1 MGLVGVHRSQAP
13 GARGILRRLTCGA
26 CSYMSAWLH
35 AWPEVS
41 PCQYQ
46 QAGTKQK
53 EKKRK
58 KPLIQGNKNKL

>member
-46 QAGTKQK
+46 QAGTKKKKRK
-53 EKKRK
+53 EKKETTNSGK
-58 KPLIQGNKNKL
+58 QK